1 MKPVIVLPA
10 SVKISA
16 VAGAVAPASNTL
28 SILSLSFFLKKE
40 NTVRVRTLYSL
51 ANLGGVYKSYTSFT
65 IFGIIWL
72 AYYLLSSFLLYTQI
86 LIFVNL
92 FRLIKEIRYC
102 QKLEIVLFYVRE
114 RRKYRKIQYA
124 MVTFYNYCLLFYGIE
139 YGITKNIPQMV
150 GNFSDKDY
158 IPKEMN
164 YWTIEEYR
172 QFNGV
177 VNELIYKI
185 LFQFLYFTGCR
196 LGEALALTFDD
207 FNSDT
212 KYISITKTLS
222 KESIN
227 GKRIINTPKTK
238 KSIRKI
244 LIDDKLVNDIKELRE
259 YYSTYY
265 PDFNNNYY
273 IFGGNKPLSPTTI
286 ERKKNNWCIESGVK
300 QIRIHDFR
308 HSHATILVNSDLP
321 IKAISERLGHGD
333 VAFTINTYVHTNSED
348 EKRVIRTLS
357 SLHSLV

>member
-1 MKPVIVLPA
+1 MNITFLEAYEEYVQYYTAKRKGQSARSITSRFKNIIPYFPVNKNMRDITAKDYFNWQQSIESRNYSYPY
-10 SVKISA
+10 KK
-16 VAGAVAPASNTL
+16 TL
-28 SILSLSFFLKKE
+28 H
-40 NTVRVRTLYSL
+40 
-51 ANLGGVYKSYTSFT
+51 
-65 IFGIIWL
+65 
-72 AYYLLSSFLLYTQI
+72 
-86 LIFVNL
+86 
-92 FRLIKEIRYC
+92 
-102 QKLEIVLFYVRE
+102 
-114 RRKYRKIQYA
+114 YA